1 MGKGTSADGEA
12 NIFSKALSNGYTCC
26 TNWTLAQWAKLGFA
40 LAIFWGF
47 MVGWMSIHVIVMH
60 DMLPATDSDNIN
72 GIIMGDKN
80 TNKFAVDTILL
91 ANMWGKDNQNPT
103 DPDFELSPTPWA
115 FDKNWTGACLDMRE
129 DDACVKNVRSRENK
143 RANAQDDNWRKQM
156 TYRHVYCKDA
166 PNGVCAPTQQI
177 RIGNQYRL
185 KQLTEGNVVV
195 SCGLNKQAK
204 LFKPTAEGAPYAA
217 EGGELAKQ
225 VQTGDAWE
233 QVALVE
239 AEWNTAGVESVHNA
253 FLDDYD
259 LHFYRKA
266 GVNGIA
272 DGDVML
278 RNVEQG
284 RSVLVTDETD
294 VTGPIVVT
302 KENWATKMMKVQFS
316 QGSFLP
322 HIEEYHLK
330 LVAKNA
336 TKPDEGRYNVYI
348 TCQVELDERIGAGG
362 DASTCI
368 KEFKKKGGK
377 NDKRTSE
384 DEDDVRYCMDH
395 KYRFEG
401 NDDPMFWRVFGI
413 NQVQYQYVF
422 DFGQGKSAEAHGDTN
437 GYPFVEAPK
446 ICRKKNKDKC

>member
-1 MGKGTSADGEA
+1 
-12 NIFSKALSNGYTCC
+12 
-26 TNWTLAQWAKLGFA
+26 
-40 LAIFWGF
+40 
-47 MVGWMSIHVIVMH
+47 
-60 DMLPATDSDNIN
+60 MLPATNSSNIN

-115 FDKNWTGACLDMRE
+115 FDKEWTGACLDMRE
-129 DDACVKNVRSRENK
+129 DDDCTKDVRSRENK

-166 PNGVCAPTQQI
+166 PNGCAPTQQI

-185 KQLTEGNVVV
+185 KQLLDGHVVV
-195 SCGLNKQAK
+195 TCNLNKEPK

-225 VQTGDAWE
+225 VQTGKAYPYGPNPNPE
-233 QVALVE
+233 QVPLTE
-239 AEWNTAGVESVHNA
+239 GEWNDPGVDSVHNE
-253 FLDDYD
+253 FLDNYD

-266 GVNGIA
+266 GNVSADIA
-272 DGDVML
+272 PGDVMV
-278 RNVEQG
+278 RNEDQA
-284 RSVLVTDETD
+284 RLVLVTDETMAP
-294 VTGPIVVT
+294 GHIVVT
-302 KENWATKMMKVQFS
+302 KENWRNKTMRVQFTNT
-316 QGSFLP
+316 SFLP

-336 TKPDEGRYNVYI
+336 TVVDEGRYNVYI
-348 TCQVELDERIGAGG
+348 TCQVELNERVGAGEG
-362 DASTCI
+362 GVPCV
-368 KEFKKKGGK
+368 KEFKKEGGK
-377 NDKRTSE
+377 SDKRTSE
-384 DEDDVRYCMDH
+384 DEDDKRYCMDN

-422 DFGQGKSAEAHGDTN
+422 DFGQGKSDKADADGSF
-437 GYPFVEAPK
+437 YPFVEAPK